1 MKYLYRD
8 SFSAFQIAGG
18 AIIGSMLVLILSTAV
33 FSIFL
38 NLISAF
44 ILGLSSA
51 MMVLLIIPSG
61 VLSRYANEIV
71 RIERVTP
78 YVLEELATVYL
89 TTKSVFEAIS
99 YVSRGSYAVVSSE
112 FSRMIDRFNFG
123 HSPEQLLEEF
133 AVNQPSVTLK
143 RGLLAFVNFV
153 ESSSSGLDTV
163 INDSHEN
170 LQRRF
175 EQVTLQWESRM
186 MVFSGVLVFLPLIIV
201 LGLAV
206 RGLATNPIILLLPVI
221 QYGLSSLMRRMM
233 LPFNEILIGE

>member
-1 MKYLYRD
+1 VRHLYQD
-8 SFSAFQIAGG
+8 SFSAFHIAGG
-18 AIIGSMLVLILSTAV
+18 AIIGSILVLVVSTVV
-33 FSIFL
+33 FSTVL
-38 NLISAF
+38 NLLSAL

-61 VLSRYANEIV
+61 VLSRYANEVV

-99 YVSRGSYAVVSSE
+99 YVSRGPYIVVSKE
-112 FSRMIDRFNFG
+112 FSRMINQFNYG
-123 HSPEQLLEEF
+123 HPPEQLLTEF

-163 INDSHEN
+163 INDSHES

-175 EQVTLQWESRM
+175 EQLTLQWESRM

-206 RGLATNPIILLLPVI
+206 RGLANNPIILLLPVI
-221 QYGLSSLMRRMM
+221 QYGLSSIMRRMM
-233 LPFNEILIGE
+233 LPFNQILIGE